1 MAVLA
6 IIRNRKEAQR
16 FLDGRADDADLPAQ
30 GHIRGPP

>member
-6 IIRNRKEAQR
+6 IIRDRKEAQR
-16 FLDGRADDADLPAQ
+16 FLEDRADDAELPAQ